1 MAEAPVPDRPN
12 IHPLKLELM
21 LSRARVADHK
31 IPAISIG

>member
-21 LSRARVADHK
+21 RPRARVADPK
-31 IPAISIG
+31 ITAISMG